1 MIELIKNI
9 ETEETEGYKEFVDKF
24 KPKKTTD
31 DCYTPQEV
39 FDAVLSWVVHEYG
52 VDPNRIIRPFY
63 PGGDYKRAEYP
74 DGYTVVDNPPFSIFK
89 KICDFYE
96 ERHIPFFL
104 FSPHITGLNGN
115 FKNSC
120 FISCGV
126 NIVYENG
133 ANVNTS
139 FRTNLDPMLVRTAPD
154 LNALLTITCKKLK
167 KTKTL
172 PKYKYP
178 QELFTASIGAT
189 LSKYGI
195 DYRIPRSEALFVR
208 RLDSQT
214 ESKKKI
220 FGGGLL
226 LSKKAA
232 AEKAAAE
239 KAAAERKTLDE
250 AINFELS
257 DREREIING
266 LG

>member
-1 MIELIKNI
+1 M
-9 ETEETEGYKEFVDKF
+9 
-24 KPKKTTD
+24 
-31 DCYTPQEV
+31 C
-39 FDAVLSWVVHEYG
+39 
-52 VDPNRIIRPFY
+52 
-63 PGGDYKRAEYP
+63 
-74 DGYTVVDNPPFSIFK
+74 
-89 KICDFYE
+89 
-96 ERHIPFFL
+96 
-104 FSPHITGLNGN
+104 
-115 FKNSC
+115 C

-126 NIVYENG
+126 NIIYENG

-154 LNALLTITCKKLK
+154 LNALLKNVCKELK

-178 QELFTASIGAT
+178 QELFTASIGAK
-189 LSKYGI
+189 LSASGI

-208 RLDSQT
+208 RLDSQI
-214 ESKKKI
+214 ESKKGI

-239 KAAAERKTLDE
+239 KGMPDE
-250 AINFELS
+250 TIEFKLS